1 MCPNPY
7 YDLMRESKDPRE
19 LRYRMVRFA
28 RAHGVKPAARTF
40 ATTPKTVRKWL
51 GRWKPGT
58 KQGLQPL
65 SRAPKHPARRITE
78 AQRREA
84 IKLKKKLPSWGAR
97 RIKRDFGLALSEKA
111 LCRIW
116 RQEGL
121 LKKKRR
127 KQQTKKNLRAAKAA
141 WPLFKQTGL
150 DTKDLDDI
158 PELWPQIRRHG
169 LPTIQ
174 YTAREVTSGLLF
186 TAFAQERSLSCATL
200 FAEILLA
207 HLQRCGVR
215 FEDSAFQT
223 DNGSEFI
230 GNWQAQ
236 HPSRFTRT
244 VDAVAGLTHRT
255 IPPGA
260 HTWQADV
267 ETVHRLIEDEFYE
280 VETFCSREAF
290 LAKAAA
296 YTLWFNVAR
305 KNSYK
310 EHQTPWEIIHAR
322 DPTISPEIAML
333 PPVFLDELLNRRLD
347 LKHSGGYHVGLYPSF
362 DRGRRITRSFG
373 REGG

>member
-1 MCPNPY
+1 MRPNPY

-28 RAHGVKPAARTF
+28 RAHGVKPAARAF
-40 ATTPKTVRKWL
+40 GTTPKTVRKWL
-51 GRWKPGT
+51 GRWKPGS
-58 KQGLQPL
+58 KQGLQSL
-65 SRAPKHPARRITE
+65 SRAPKNPARRVTE
-78 AQRREA
+78 AQRQEA
-84 IKLKKKLPSWGAR
+84 IALKRRLPSWGAA

-116 RQEGL
+116 REAGL

-127 KQQTKKNLRAAKAA
+127 KHKTKNNLRALKAA
-141 WPLFKQTGL
+141 WSLFRQTDL
-150 DTKDLDDI
+150 DTKDLIDI
-158 PELWPQIRRHG
+158 PELWPQLRRHR
-169 LPTIQ
+169 LPRVQ
-174 YTAREVTSGLLF
+174 YTAREANSGLMF
-186 TAFAQERSLSCATL
+186 IAFAQERSLSGATL
-200 FAEILLA
+200 FSEILLN
-207 HLQRCGVR
+207 HLQSCGVR
-215 FEDSAFQT
+215 FEDSRFQT

-230 GNWQAQ
+230 GNWQAK

-244 VDAVAGLTHRT
+244 VDAVEGLTHHT

-280 VETFCSREAF
+280 VETFDGREEF
-290 LAKAAA
+290 LAKAAT

-322 DPTISPEIAML
+322 DPTISPEIAMM
-333 PPVFLDELLNRRLD
+333 PPVFLDELLNELLD
-347 LKHSGGYHVGLYPSF
+347 DKHAGGYHVGRYP
-362 DRGRRITRSFG
+362 
-373 REGG
+373 